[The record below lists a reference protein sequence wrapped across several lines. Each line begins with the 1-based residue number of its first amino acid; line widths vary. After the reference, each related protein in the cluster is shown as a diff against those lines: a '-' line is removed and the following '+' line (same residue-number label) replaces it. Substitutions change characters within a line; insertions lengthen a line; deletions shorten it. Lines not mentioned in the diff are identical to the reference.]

1 MSTAS
6 TSCRALLVATAAL
19 LAGPPAAAQAAWPAG
34 PSTYPH
40 DAVTLVVLPNQQAA
54 LGLTDGQVADLR
66 GLSRNWLDQA
76 HDVRGDLRALRE
88 AVHSVL
94 GALGPDGPADP
105 EEAMAL
111 FADIDQHEAEVR
123 QVFREGA
130 RAALAVLTDAQREAW
145 EQTLAQAPGETG
157 GRAPAPP

>member
-1 MSTAS
+1 MFTRSTVFR
-6 TSCRALLVATAAL
+6 TLLVAAL
-19 LAGPPAAAQAAWPAG
+19 FAVRPAAAQAAWPSG

-40 DAVTLVVLPNQQAA
+40 DAVTLVVLPHQQAA

-66 GLSRNWLDQA
+66 DLSRNWLDQV

-88 AVHSVL
+88 AVHTEL
-94 GALGPDGPADP
+94 GAPDGPADA

-130 RAALAVLTDAQREAW
+130 RVALAVLTDAQREAW
-145 EQTLAQAPGETG
+145 EQTLARALDEAG